1 VAFNKLAWHFT
12 AETSAILLVEF
23 LVGAA
28 AMMPVQRTWV
38 ALAVLALFPLS
49 IVYVATL
56 ESFGFD

>member
-1 VAFNKLAWHFT
+1 
-12 AETSAILLVEF
+12 
-23 LVGAA
+23 
-28 AMMPVQRTWV
+28 MPVQRTWV